1 MGHATVSVA
10 WGVFVA
16 TRSLSRFSVLA
27 SVLLC
32 VVLVQILPQVDLPD
46 SAFHRGSAPL
56 VARSRFVL
64 DTPLMAR
71 VRIASRSDAVVPSS
85 ESEREQSLVHTVT
98 LVRFLPT
105 LLCSLLC

>member
-46 SAFHRGSAPL
+46 SALHRGSAPL
-56 VARSRFVL
+56 AATSRFTPS
-64 DTPLMAR
+64 TPLMAR
-71 VRIASRSDAVVPSS
+71 VRIAKSGALVRSW
-85 ESEREQSLVHTVT
+85 ESEREQSLVHPVT